1 MRASGPIACLKDWR
15 TRLCGKWLESAND
28 CEARAMEIESA
39 PDFDQLTTALK
50 SLNAGLGAADLH
62 GSLCGFLCAGGHS
75 VEHFLEAVSLQEL
88 LHVDADADARS
99 AVARLIRKSGSDLD
113 SDQFTLVPLLPDDER
128 PLLERTEALL
138 QWCQGFVGGLGLGGF
153 ADEKTL
159 SPDGR
164 EVLRDLLE
172 IARTQVSHDADEE
185 VDEAALAELTEFAR
199 VGAMLLRED
208 LRSQTARTV

>member
-1 MRASGPIACLKDWR
+1 
-15 TRLCGKWLESAND
+15 
-28 CEARAMEIESA
+28 MEIEPA
-39 PDFDQLTTALK
+39 PDFAQLTSALK

-62 GSLCGFLCAGGHS
+62 GSLCGFLCAGGSS
-75 VEHFLEAVSLQEL
+75 VQHFLEAVSLQEL
-88 LHVDADADARS
+88 LHADADARS

-153 ADEKTL
+153 ADEKML
-159 SPDGR
+159 SADGR
-164 EVLRDLLE
+164 EVLHDLLE
-172 IARTQVSHDADEE
+172 IARTQVSHDDDDE

-199 VGAMLLRED
+199 VGALLLRED
-208 LRSQTARTV
+208 LRRPTAPPP